1 MDATRK
7 NTSVFL
13 DGAFPHV
20 GDLSHA
26 ETRRG
31 GEFFSRKKRKDH
43 KAGGPTSVSATIDR
57 SGWKRVRLGD
67 VCTIKARIG
76 WQGLKKSEYL
86 DSGNYCLVSGTD
98 FRNGFV
104 NWNTCSF
111 VSKWRYNQD
120 TNIQLKNGD
129 VLITKDGTIGKVAY
143 VHGMACPTT
152 LNSGIFVIRP
162 TATKLH
168 PAFLQLI
175 FKSRFFTDFLDRITA
190 GSTIVHLYQKDIVD
204 FDLPIP
210 NDNTQLKIV
219 DAIQSIDKSIDNQE
233 AIIAKYEAIKK
244 ATVNLLLKPTGTH
257 MVKLGEVADISRGG
271 SPRPIQDYITADID
285 GINWIKIGDVSVDA
299 KYIEQT
305 EERIKPTGVAMSRQ
319 VKAGDF
325 ILSNSMSFGRPYIL
339 KIDGCIHDGWLA
351 IQNYQ
356 NTFDV
361 DYLYYLLGSDMVFAQ
376 YIENAAGS
384 SVKNLNK
391 DIVAKITLPS
401 PPLSEQ
407 CKIAEQITAIDK
419 VLADYKAQLEKAR
432 QLKAGMMSYFFG

>member
-1 MDATRK
+1 MGNAPINK
-7 NTSVFL
+7 
-13 DGAFPHV
+13 GAQKYERFSGRGFARV

-31 GEFFSRKKRKDH
+31 GEFFSRKERKDH

-57 SGWKRVRLGD
+57 PGWKRVRLGE
-67 VCTIKARIG
+67 VCKPCRGVRVIRSQLS
-76 WQGLKKSEYL
+76 QGRYL
-86 DSGNYCLVSGTD
+86 VYQNSLIPLGHYDKC
-98 FRNGFV
+98 
-104 NWNTCSF
+104 NTPA
-111 VSKWRYNQD
+111 N
-120 TNIQLKNGD
+120 
-129 VLITKDGTIGKVAY
+129 
-143 VHGMACPTT
+143 TT
-152 LNSGIFVIRP
+152 FVIG
-162 TATKLH
+162 
-168 PAFLQLI
+168 
-175 FKSRFFTDFLDRITA
+175 A
-190 GSTIVHLYQKDIVD
+190 GSAGEIGYCDEPFWAADDCFFLLPNENVISKFLYYSLTAQQKHISGLVRRGSVPRLARDIVGNLVLT
-204 FDLPIP
+204 LP
-210 NDNTQLKIV
+210 DMAEQEKIV
-219 DAIQSIDKSIDNQE
+219 RSLTAIDINISTIQSLV
-233 AIIAKYEAIKK
+233 AKYEAIKK

-299 KYIEQT
+299 KYIKQT

-407 CKIAEQITAIDK
+407 CKIAEQITAIDN

>member
-13 DGAFPHV
+13 DGALPHV

-26 ETRRG
+26 ETRRD
-31 GEFFSRKKRKDH
+31 GEFFSRKERKDH

-143 VHGMACPTT
+143 VHGMVCPTT

-190 GSTIVHLYQKDIVD
+190 GSTIVHLYQKD
-204 FDLPIP
+204 
-210 NDNTQLKIV
+210 NW
-219 DAIQSIDKSIDNQE
+219 
-233 AIIAKYEAIKK
+233 
-244 ATVNLLLKPTGTH
+244 
-257 MVKLGEVADISRGG
+257 VAD
-271 SPRPIQDYITADID
+271 
-285 GINWIKIGDVSVDA
+285 
-299 KYIEQT
+299 
-305 EERIKPTGVAMSRQ
+305 
-319 VKAGDF
+319 
-325 ILSNSMSFGRPYIL
+325 
-339 KIDGCIHDGWLA
+339 
-351 IQNYQ
+351 
-356 NTFDV
+356 
-361 DYLYYLLGSDMVFAQ
+361 
-376 YIENAAGS
+376 
-384 SVKNLNK
+384 
-391 DIVAKITLPS
+391 
-401 PPLSEQ
+401 
-407 CKIAEQITAIDK
+407 
-419 VLADYKAQLEKAR
+419 
-432 QLKAGMMSYFFG
+432 

>member
-1 MDATRK
+1 MPPPDK
-7 NTSVFL
+7 NTSVF
-13 DGAFPHV
+13 PH
-20 GDLSHA
+20 GH
-26 ETRRG
+26 
-31 GEFFSRKKRKDH
+31 
-43 KAGGPTSVSATIDR
+43 IDR
-57 SGWKRVRLGD
+57 STWKRVRLGD
-67 VCTIKARIG
+67 VGYTYNGLSGKTKQDFDAGDAFYIPFLNVLENTEIDINNLGRVNVSALEKQTCVQKNDLFFNTSSETPEEVGMCAYLSQELSNTFLNSFCFGFRLYNIHVAEPRFLVYLFNSAYGRRVISSLA
-76 WQGLKKSEYL
+76 QG
-86 DSGNYCLVSGTD
+86 VT
-98 FRNGFV
+98 
-104 NWNTCSF
+104 
-111 VSKWRYNQD
+111 RYNLSKERLLQSD
-120 TNIQLKNGD
+120 IHLPPVTEQLRIASCINIVEKNLVD
-129 VLITKDGTIGKVAY
+129 MQTLI
-143 VHGMACPTT
+143 
-152 LNSGIFVIRP
+152 S
-162 TATKLH
+162 
-168 PAFLQLI
+168 
-175 FKSRFFTDFLDRITA
+175 
-190 GSTIVHLYQKDIVD
+190 
-204 FDLPIP
+204 
-210 NDNTQLKIV
+210 
-219 DAIQSIDKSIDNQE
+219 
-233 AIIAKYEAIKK
+233 KYDAIKK

-299 KYIEQT
+299 KYIKQT

-391 DIVAKITLPS
+391 DIVAKIRLPAPS
-401 PPLSEQ
+401 LSEQ
-407 CKIAEQITAIDK
+407 CKIAEQITAIDNA
-419 VLADYKAQLEKAR
+419 LADYKAQLEKAR